1 MYIRKTS
8 RIYKGKEYANYLLV
22 ESVQTPKGP
31 RQRTI
36 CSLGNLAPAPR
47 EQWRALAHKLE
58 SALCGQLPLEAPDEK
73 TRTLLERAG
82 RGRQR
87 REPEPAAE
95 LVTVDAE
102 RIELEQAREAGPVHV
117 GHQMWRRL
125 GMGEILRRAG
135 LSERSCRLSEAMTL
149 NRLICPLSERAMPD
163 WVRGTAAGDIL
174 GEDFRPLQED
184 ALYRNLDRLHPNRE
198 PIERELMERERA
210 LFNLQETVYLYD
222 LTSTYFEGQA
232 EANPQAKRGYSRDK
246 RPDCK
251 QVVVGLVLDGE
262 GFPKA
267 HEVFDGNVQDRATVD
282 QMLDALERRTGQ
294 KVGSTVVL
302 DRGMAYEENLEQIRQ
317 RQYHYIVAGR
327 QSERNEWWDELEKED
342 EWEEILRIPSPR
354 NPFQKKTRV
363 EIKRRQKGDEIY
375 ILCRSE
381 GREEKDRAIREKQEQ
396 RLIHDLEKLQ
406 ARVERGRLKQEE
418 KIQQA
423 IGRLKERYPRVA
435 RYYAIQYDAEKRNL
449 VWQERAEKKTM
460 AEKLDGSYVLKTDR
474 QDLSADEI
482 WRTYLLLTRVERAF
496 RDMKTPLMERPIFHH
511 LEHRTQTHIFLCVLA
526 YHLLLAIE
534 KYFLDEENPHL
545 LVDDPPAAEH
555 PPGGHGGPAHG
566 ERHHSPHPKGN
577 HPGWRAAGHLQRPQG
592 STGSHETDQDL
603 ARSGQFVVTEKNR
616 NPASTKDF
624 AQRSAEV
631 RLACEKVWKRPSP
644 SIDSSC
650 LPPCACVWPAPT

>member
-58 SALCGQLPLEAPDEK
+58 PALCGQLPLEAPDEK

-102 RIELEQAREAGPVHV
+102 RIELEQAREAGSVHV

-135 LSERSCRLSEAMTL
+135 LSECACRLSEAMTL

-163 WVRGTAAGDIL
+163 GVRGTAAGDIL

-198 PIERELMERERA
+198 PIERELMERERE

-251 QVVVGLVLDGE
+251 QVVVGLV
-262 GFPKA
+262 
-267 HEVFDGNVQDRATVD
+267 
-282 QMLDALERRTGQ
+282 LDALERRTGQ

-381 GREEKDRAIREKQEQ
+381 GREEKDRAIREKQETDP
-396 RLIHDLEKLQ
+396 RLGE
-406 ARVERGRLKQEE
+406 APG
-418 KIQQA
+418 
-423 IGRLKERYPRVA
+423 
-435 RYYAIQYDAEKRNL
+435 
-449 VWQERAEKKTM
+449 
-460 AEKLDGSYVLKTDR
+460 
-474 QDLSADEI
+474 
-482 WRTYLLLTRVERAF
+482 
-496 RDMKTPLMERPIFHH
+496 
-511 LEHRTQTHIFLCVLA
+511 
-526 YHLLLAIE
+526 
-534 KYFLDEENPHL
+534 
-545 LVDDPPAAEH
+545 
-555 PPGGHGGPAHG
+555 PGGAGTPEAGG
-566 ERHHSPHPKGN
+566 EDS
-577 HPGWRAAGHLQRPQG
+577 AG
-592 STGSHETDQDL
+592 D
-603 ARSGQFVVTEKNR
+603 RSSEGT
-616 NPASTKDF
+616 
-624 AQRSAEV
+624 
-631 RLACEKVWKRPSP
+631 
-644 SIDSSC
+644 
-650 LPPCACVWPAPT
+650 LPPCGALLRNPIRRGEAESGLAREGREEDDGGEARRQLRAEDESAGSECR